1 MIPVAGKGRWV
12 LLVSLV
18 GASLVQAAAAA
29 LVAWCIQRVFDGLL
43 SGGGGDPGAS
53 AAMLGLIFAGSACA
67 AALLEIFR
75 TWAGEKLGLGYVADV
90 RNALFEKVMRASP
103 AEIAQRREGGLMLP
117 FVGDLTA
124 VKKWVS
130 DGLVRLISAS
140 ATAILLLG
148 ALALE
153 SVQLAAAA
161 GAVVAAAAL
170 AVVLLNGPLSRAIE
184 VMRARRAAVA
194 NFVSSSIRAA
204 QTVQAFDRQRREA
217 ERLSRR
223 NDSLME
229 SGLKLASVTGLV
241 TAIVHLA
248 AVSLVAVTLV
258 VGVIEV
264 QRGAMTIG
272 LVAAAISLAGLL
284 AGAVRDL
291 GTAFEL
297 WRRAKVSFKKIGRSL
312 QISSS
317 VSEKGE
323 RRLRGE
329 PHVSLVDVGVDGLFH
344 GVSLEAAS
352 GAVINVV
359 GESGSGKSTL
369 LSLVARLRDPDEG
382 RVRING
388 RNARGVSLA
397 SLRRNVGFASA
408 GMPLMRGSLGMNL
421 RYRTPNA
428 NDDEVSRVMEVCNLA
443 PIIAR
448 LPGQE
453 AARLSDGAPELAIG
467 EIQRLLIARAM
478 LGTPPI
484 LVLDEVDTHLDPE
497 TVARIAGALSAYPG
511 IVLMA
516 ATKPEMCAAATCV
529 WRVGKGSVTAEE
541 ASKVERSQS
550 DEPAQDIENV
560 RPRVH

>member
-1 MIPVAGKGRWV
+1 
-12 LLVSLV
+12 
-18 GASLVQAAAAA
+18 
-29 LVAWCIQRVFDGLL
+29 
-43 SGGGGDPGAS
+43 
-53 AAMLGLIFAGSACA
+53 
-67 AALLEIFR
+67 
-75 TWAGEKLGLGYVADV
+75 
-90 RNALFEKVMRASP
+90 
-103 AEIAQRREGGLMLP
+103 MLP

-140 ATAILLLG
+140 ATAVLLLG
-148 ALALE
+148 ALASE
-153 SVQLAAAA
+153 SIQLSIAA
-161 GAVVAAAAL
+161 GAVVVAAAL
-170 AVVLLNGPLSRAIE
+170 AVVLLNGPLSRAIQ

-217 ERLSRR
+217 ERLRRR

-229 SGLKLASVTGLV
+229 SGLKLASVAGSV

-297 WRRAKVSFKKIGRSL
+297 WRRAKVSFNKIARSL
-312 QISSS
+312 QMSLS
-317 VSEKGE
+317 VSERGA

-329 PHVSLVDVGVDGLFH
+329 PHVSLIDVGVDGLFQ

-408 GMPLMRGSLGMNL
+408 SMPLMRGSLSMNL
-421 RYRTPNA
+421 RYRAPNA
-428 NDDEVSRVMEVCNLA
+428 SDDEVSCVMDVCNLA
-443 PIIAR
+443 PVIAR

-453 AARLSDGAPELAIG
+453 AARLSEGAPELAIG
-467 EIQRLLIARAM
+467 EIQRVLIARAM
-478 LGTPPI
+478 LGAPPI
-484 LVLDEVDTHLDPE
+484 LVLDDVDTHLDQE
-497 TVARIAGALSAYPG
+497 TLTRIAGEIGAYPG

-516 ATKPEMCAAATCV
+516 ATKPELRDAATCV
-529 WRVGKGSVTAEE
+529 WRVAKGLVTAEE
-541 ASKVERSQS
+541 TPRAERIQS
-550 DEPAQDIENV
+550 DEPAEDIEVV
-560 RPRVH
+560 RP